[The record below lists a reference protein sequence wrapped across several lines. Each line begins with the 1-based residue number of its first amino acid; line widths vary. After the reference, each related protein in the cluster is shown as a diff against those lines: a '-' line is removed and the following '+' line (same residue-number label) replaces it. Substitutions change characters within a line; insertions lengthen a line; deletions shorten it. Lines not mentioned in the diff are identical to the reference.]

1 MENGIERMKRLR
13 RSTDKVK
20 HRSSQSSREK
30 NKREGK
36 QMSSRCKNIS
46 LQPTRTH
53 QGSRQGPSQ
62 MMREES
68 GDPSPRAK
76 ISGFPSETRPGQRKE
91 WELFQTYQQQCWM
104 VSDRG
109 IKLEGK

>member
-1 MENGIERMKRLR
+1 MLLKTQRHLLENNIK
-13 RSTDKVK
+13 KK
-20 HRSSQSSREK
+20 KK

-53 QGSRQGPSQ
+53 QGSHEGPSQ
-62 MMREES
+62 MMREGS
-68 GDPSPRAK
+68 GHLSPRAERA
-76 ISGFPSETRPGQRKE
+76 GFPSETRPGQRKE
-91 WELFQTYQQQCWM
+91 WERFQTYQQQCWM
-104 VSDRG
+104 VSDHG

>member
-20 HRSSQSSREK
+20 HRSNQSLREK
-30 NKREGK
+30 NKRVGK

-46 LQPTRTH
+46 LQSTRTH
-53 QGSRQGPSQ
+53 QGSHQGPSQ
-62 MMREES
+62 MMREGS
-68 GDPSPRAK
+68 GH
-76 ISGFPSETRPGQRKE
+76 PSETRPGQRKE
-91 WELFQTYQQQCWM
+91 WEQFQTYQQQCWM